1 MARGT
6 RLVLLCEDLQQEV
19 FARHYFMNRGFD
31 RREIRSRIGLKGQG
45 AGEQFVRENYPQE
58 VKAYRSRSAY
68 QAVCLAVVIDADVLT
83 VSQRVGQLDQSLQ
96 ATQQPRRQAGERIAL
111 FVPKRNIETWLH
123 YLQGEV
129 VDEVMV
135 YSKLAQEG
143 DCKDDVRRLARDI
156 CPAGLPSEAPPSLHA
171 ACEEV
176 ARILP

>member
-19 FARHYFMNRGFD
+19 FARHYFMSRGFD
-31 RREIRSRIGLKGQG
+31 RREIRSRIGLSGQG

-68 QAVCLAVVIDADVLT
+68 QAICLVIVIDADVLT
-83 VSQRVGQLDQSLQ
+83 VTQRVEQLDQALQ
-96 ATQQPRRQAGERIAL
+96 GSQQHRRQIGEKIAV
-111 FVPKRNIETWLH
+111 FVPKRNIETWIHFLR
-123 YLQGEV
+123 GEV
-129 VDEVMV
+129 VDEVTV

-143 DCKDDVRRLARDI
+143 ECKQDVRRLARDI
-156 CPAGLPSEAPPSLHA
+156 CPAGVPSEAPLSLHA